1 MSPVLTV
8 IVSIVGVLALL
19 ALFTVWFCVHCA
31 KKVLHPT
38 SKRKPLDAWPDQ
50 FGLPYENVYFKTEY
64 PEHNLVRAKNQL
76 ALVAD
81 MEKHLP
87 EMEEIINNL

>member
-8 IVSIVGVLALL
+8 IVSIVGALALL

-50 FGLPYENVYFKTEY
+50 YGLPYENVYLKPRTRCSCAGGLFQVPNIPIK
-64 PEHNLVRAKNQL
+64 QL
-76 ALVAD
+76 F
-81 MEKHLP
+81 
-87 EMEEIINNL
+87 